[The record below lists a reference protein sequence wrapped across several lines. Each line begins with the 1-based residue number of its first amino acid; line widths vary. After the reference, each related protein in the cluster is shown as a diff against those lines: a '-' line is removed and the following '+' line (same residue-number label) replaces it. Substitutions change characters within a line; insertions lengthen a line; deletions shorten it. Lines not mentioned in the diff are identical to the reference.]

1 MADTTTTIPVIVND
15 AEYSPQ
21 MQDPQ
26 MQDPQMQD
34 PLMQDQDQDQAQD
47 QTQCQVPAIAV
58 KDMHVLFVQ
67 DVSGSMED
75 QRGSVANGINEIVGD
90 LQKRYK
96 APCEHSATICIIK
109 FSSHDCIQ
117 VGEAVPVHDVQ
128 RMNATDLVC
137 NGMTAMWDTV
147 AVAIARMNAD
157 SAGVPATT
165 YIFTDG
171 DDNDSRKFGKS
182 SVNEMIAD
190 NKKRNP
196 MHSVLFIGS
205 DPSAK
210 RNAEGMGLDRV
221 HSIQHDSANTPI
233 AYEVCRRALAR
244 CVSGDTQSTEFNDDD
259 IVLSETPSQPEPNQ
273 HNQPNQ
279 RTQHNQHNQHNPC
292 AFMDS
297 QFTDDFAFASDD
309 VPSICS

>member
-1 MADTTTTIPVIVND
+1 LKDGNPNRRQQPEQQPQQPQQPEQTYRMTDTTTTTTPAIAIVND
-15 AEYSPQ
+15 AECIPQ
-21 MQDPQ
+21 MQDP
-26 MQDPQMQD
+26 
-34 PLMQDQDQDQAQD
+34 
-47 QTQCQVPAIAV
+47 CQVPATAV
-58 KDMHVLFVQ
+58 KDMHVIFVQ

-75 QRGSVANGINEIVGD
+75 QRVSVANGINEIVGD

-96 APCEHSATICIIK
+96 SPCEYTASISMIQ
-109 FSSHDCIQ
+109 FSSHDFVQ
-117 VGEAVPVHDVQ
+117 AGPAVPVHDVP
-128 RMNATDLVC
+128 RMNATDLLC
-137 NGMTAMWDTV
+137 NGMTAMWDAT

-171 DDNDSRKFGKS
+171 DDNDSRKYNRS

-221 HSIQHDSANTPI
+221 HSIHHDSANTPI
-233 AYEVCRRALAR
+233 AYEVCRRALGR

-259 IVLSETPSQPEPNQ
+259 IVMSETPSHCDQHNQ

-279 RTQHNQHNQHNPC
+279 HNPC
-292 AFMDS
+292 DFIDS
-297 QFTDDFAFASDD
+297 QITDDEFVFASDD
-309 VPSICS
+309 VLSICSS

>member
-1 MADTTTTIPVIVND
+1 MADTTTIPAIVND
-15 AEYSPQ
+15 AECSPQ

-34 PLMQDQDQDQAQD
+34 QDQDQAQ
-47 QTQCQVPAIAV
+47 CQVPATAV

-90 LQKRYK
+90 LQMRYK
-96 APCEHSATICIIK
+96 APCEHSATIRIIK

-137 NGMTAMWDTV
+137 NGMTALWDTV

-171 DDNDSRKFGKS
+171 DENDS
-182 SVNEMIAD
+182 
-190 NKKRNP
+190 
-196 MHSVLFIGS
+196 
-205 DPSAK
+205 
-210 RNAEGMGLDRV
+210 
-221 HSIQHDSANTPI
+221 
-233 AYEVCRRALAR
+233 
-244 CVSGDTQSTEFNDDD
+244 
-259 IVLSETPSQPEPNQ
+259 
-273 HNQPNQ
+273 
-279 RTQHNQHNQHNPC
+279 
-292 AFMDS
+292 
-297 QFTDDFAFASDD
+297 
-309 VPSICS
+309 